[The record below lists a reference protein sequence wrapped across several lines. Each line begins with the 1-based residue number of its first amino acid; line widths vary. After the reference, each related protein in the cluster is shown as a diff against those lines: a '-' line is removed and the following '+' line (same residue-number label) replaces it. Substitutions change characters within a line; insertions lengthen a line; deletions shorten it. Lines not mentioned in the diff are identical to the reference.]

1 MDDRKDWYVRRIR
14 HVLLDVVAFSRKDR
28 TADDQVMIIRALNN
42 IVREALHAMHVRE
55 EDHILL
61 PTGDGMCICLLVND
75 DGPDGRHLA
84 FALQVH
90 HGVRRYSAAIG
101 RQVARRFEVRI
112 GLNEH
117 HDCVVKDI
125 NGNVNIAGYGINL
138 CQRIMNVCSA
148 SQVILGRK
156 AYESLPTAQRSA
168 TRFRPYTF
176 MEKHGEAVE
185 VYQLVDRTVR
195 GLDREHPADLLPP
208 PASLP
213 VAPVMRSQSLRS
225 TLTATDQEDAD
236 VMVEVPLTDR
246 SVLHYTLTERPPGQA
261 YAFGFHF
268 RTSLNEKG
276 WIGFSSGARP
286 DRIWNGSERT
296 DAATGAHGP
305 GHEIPL
311 HAIIHERW
319 PELNGDPIEI
329 TRLRLSRLQAL
340 PGSVRVA
347 VRIRAARTNGHPT
360 RGPVRKAARAV
371 VT

>member
-1 MDDRKDWYVRRIR
+1 MDEHKDWYVRRIR

-42 IVREALHAMHVRE
+42 IVRE

-75 DGPDGRHLA
+75 DAPDGRHLA

-138 CQRIMNVCSA
+138 CQRIMNVCSG

-156 AYESLPTAQRSA
+156 AYESLPAAQRRA
-168 TRFRPYTF
+168 ARFRPYTF
-176 MEKHGEAVE
+176 MEKHGEPVE
-185 VYQLVDRTVR
+185 VYQLVDSSVR
-195 GLDREHPADLLPP
+195 GLDRAHPVELLPHP
-208 PASLP
+208 TSLP
-213 VAPVMRSQSLRS
+213 VVPLMRSSSLRS
-225 TLTATDQEDAD
+225 TLTATDQKDAD
-236 VMVEVPLTDR
+236 VTVEVPLTDR
-246 SVLHYTLTERPPGQA
+246 SVLDYRLTERPPGQA

-296 DAATGAHGP
+296 DTAIGASGP
-305 GHEIPL
+305 GQEIPIR
-311 HAIIHERW
+311 AIIRERW
-319 PELNGDPIEI
+319 PELNGEPIEI
-329 TRLRLSRLQAL
+329 TRLRLSRAQAS

-347 VRIRAARTNGHPT
+347 VRIRTAPTNGHSLHSKA
-360 RGPVRKAARAV
+360 RKAGHAAAS
-371 VT
+371 